1 MTLVLGGR
9 CRDGVVIVTDMK
21 ISSWAYG
28 SPVFLKYE
36 PKISGVFLNIIFGYA
51 GDVDTY
57 EVYLNYAIG
66 DAVRKRDDPSD
77 AYTND
82 NFIQKLGDNMAKIL
96 RIIARNQRDL
106 LLHIMI
112 GKQFPGKGKSDLY
125 KVSSNGDQSLVTTY
139 AILGNADIFADRLI
153 KGKWQFDMRMREFAE
168 LSYCVIRYIEEKN
181 ISETVGLGKEK
192 PPTKYLKDA

>member
-21 ISSWAYG
+21 ITSLASG

-36 PKISGVFLNIIFGYA
+36 TKISGVFSNIIFGYA

-66 DAVRKRDDPSD
+66 DAVRKRDDPID

-82 NFIQKLGDNMAKIL
+82 NFIQKLGDNMAKIQ
-96 RIIARNQRDL
+96 RIIARNQRDCFCAL
-106 LLHIMI
+106 
-112 GKQFPGKGKSDLY
+112 
-125 KVSSNGDQSLVTTY
+125 
-139 AILGNADIFADRLI
+139 
-153 KGKWQFDMRMREFAE
+153 
-168 LSYCVIRYIEEKN
+168 
-181 ISETVGLGKEK
+181 
-192 PPTKYLKDA
+192 